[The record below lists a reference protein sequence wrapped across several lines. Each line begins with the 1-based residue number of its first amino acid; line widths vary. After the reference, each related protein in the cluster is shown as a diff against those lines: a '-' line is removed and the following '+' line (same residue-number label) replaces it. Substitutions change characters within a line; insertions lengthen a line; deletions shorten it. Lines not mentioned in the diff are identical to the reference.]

1 MYLTVKKTLLFF
13 IVSLSPLL
21 WRGAGGEV
29 QAQSWQW
36 MHRMGGTATVG
47 GQSNDDMV
55 TDMVTDASGN
65 VYACGRLTNNADFM
79 GIPVPPSTSPFPGYT
94 IFLAKWDC
102 SGNLTWLRTS
112 YGGSDVGAKSLVY
125 DNNRNLYLTGLVY
138 VSDSLQFFDSL
149 LTDYAND
156 LFIAKFDTSGSMD
169 WVRVAAP
176 GDSILFGIPSGLAID
191 SKGYINYLFQAGLP
205 GLLFPPNYYA
215 DTNMYYVARFDAFG
229 NTISMFPIARRFPSL
244 TWKDYELDSKDN
256 HYMITYWYDRAS
268 FLCAGQTVYHL
279 NPDSTKSEFLVIK
292 LDSTGAFSNAFQIA
306 DTIPGHGTG
315 GLRLNIDTFDNV
327 IVTGAGMSGFIIGS
341 DTLNNPVNFNTGANF
356 IAKLSPSGTVQWLK
370 QNYSQ
375 YVCANTGGISIKPN
389 HNIAYAGYYRT
400 ALYIANDTLPATY
413 QDIFIAEVDSS
424 GNWVMANRL
433 GCTGDKAEAK
443 CITTFDDNIFVA
455 GDFKGQLFSPS
466 DTLNFI
472 GSNTDGF
479 IAKYGTICTTG
490 IEEITQNQITP
501 LFVYPNPATNFINIV
516 INEIN
521 INHITISNTLGQTIF
536 KKQLAQNNQQNIQLN
551 ISSLPPGIYI
561 IQATGKNNSAT
572 TKFIKE

>member
-1 MYLTVKKTLLFF
+1 MKNLIKILIILTP
-13 IVSLSPLL
+13 LSL
-21 WRGAGGEV
+21 WRGAGSEV
-29 QAQSWQW
+29 SAQSWQW

-47 GQSNDDMV
+47 NQSNDDMV
-55 TDMVTDASGN
+55 TDMVTDAAGN

-112 YGGSDVGAKSLVY
+112 HGGSDKGAKSIVY
-125 DNNRNLYLTGLVY
+125 DNNGHLYVTGLVY

-156 LFIAKFDTSGSMD
+156 LFIAKFDTSGTMD
-169 WVRVAAP
+169 WVRVASP
-176 GDSILFGIPSGLAID
+176 GDSSLYGVPSGLAID

-244 TWKDYELDSKDN
+244 TWHDYELDSKDN

-279 NPDSTKSEFLVIK
+279 NPDSTKNEFLVIK

-306 DTIPGHGTG
+306 DTSYLRSAGT
-315 GLRLNIDTFDNV
+315 RLHIDSLDNI
-327 IVTGAGMSGFIIGS
+327 IVTGGGQSGLIIGN
-341 DTLNNPVNFNTGANF
+341 DTLNNPVNFNTGTNF
-356 IAKLSPSGTVQWLK
+356 IAKLSPSGSVMWLK

-375 YVCANTGGISIKPN
+375 YVCANTGGITIKPN

-413 QDIFIAEVDSS
+413 QDIFIAEVDSN
-424 GNWVMANRL
+424 GNWIMANRL
-433 GCTGDKAEAK
+433 GCTGDKAEAT
-443 CITTFDDNIFVA
+443 CITTQGNNIIVA
-455 GDFKGQLFSPS
+455 GDFKGQLLSPS
-466 DTLNFI
+466 DTLNFV
-472 GSNTDGF
+472 GGNTDGF
-479 IAKYGTICTTG
+479 IAKFGTICTTG
-490 IEEITQNQITP
+490 IEELSQNKNTSLLI
-501 LFVYPNPATNFINIV
+501 YPNPANNFLNISFEQINV
-516 INEIN
+516 SS
-521 INHITISNTLGQTIF
+521 ISILNTLGQSIF
-536 KKQLAQNNQQNIQLN
+536 KTQITSPNIETVQLN
-551 ISSLPPGIYI
+551 VSKLPPGIYI

-572 TKFIKE
+572 SKFVKY

>member
-1 MYLTVKKTLLFF
+1 MKNLIKILIIL
-13 IVSLSPLL
+13 IPLSL

-29 QAQSWQW
+29 SAQSWQW
-36 MHRMGGTATVG
+36 MHRMGGTSLVG
-47 GQSNDDMV
+47 NQSNDDMV
-55 TDMVTDASGN
+55 TDMVTDENGN
-65 VYACGRLTNNADFM
+65 IYACGRLTNNADFM

-112 YGGSDVGAKSLVY
+112 HGGSDKGTKSLVY
-125 DNNRNLYLTGLVY
+125 DNNGHLYLTGLCRVLLN
-138 VSDSLQFFDSL
+138 DSIQFFDSL

-156 LFIAKFDTSGSMD
+156 LFIAKFDTSGTMD
-169 WVRVAAP
+169 WVRVASP
-176 GDSILFGIPSGLAID
+176 GDSSLYGVPSGLAID

-215 DTNMYYVARFDAFG
+215 DTNMYYVARFDALG

-244 TWKDYELDSKDN
+244 EWGDYELDSKDN

-279 NPDSTKSEFLVIK
+279 NPDSTKAEFLVVK

-306 DTIPGHGTG
+306 DTVPGHGTG
-315 GLRLNIDTFDNV
+315 GSRLNIDASDNI
-327 IVTGAGMSGFIIGS
+327 IVTGSGVNGFIIGN
-341 DTLNNPVNFNTGANF
+341 DTLNNPVNVNAGVNF
-356 IAKLSPSGTVQWLK
+356 IAKLSPSGSVQWLK

-375 YVCANTGGISIKPN
+375 YVCANTGGIAIKPN

-413 QDIFIAEVDSS
+413 QDIFIAEIDSG

-433 GCTGDKAEAK
+433 GCTGDKAEVT
-443 CITTFDDNIFVA
+443 CITTHGNDIYVA
-455 GDFKGQLFSPS
+455 GDFKGQLLSPS

-472 GSNTDGF
+472 GGNTDGF
-479 IAKYGTICTTG
+479 IAKFGTICTTG
-490 IEEITQNQITP
+490 IDELSQNQNAS
-501 LFVYPNPATNFINIV
+501 LLVYPNPVSNFLNISFQEIDINR
-516 INEIN
+516 
-521 INHITISNTLGQTIF
+521 ITIFNTLGQTIF
-536 KKQLAQNNQQNIQLN
+536 QKEISPNNQQNIQLN
-551 ISSLPPGIYI
+551 IFTLPPGIYI
-561 IQATGKNNSAT
+561 VQAAGKNKTAT
-572 TKFIKE
+572 AKFIKQ